1 MYMNNVKEL
10 LQRLKDGAIELENIK
25 SDFYLKNQVIK
36 SIDDMIFISNTYIKL
51 LDNFVKSEKKESDI
65 TSDEKEKIKIMS
77 EHYKLVKKVVYDFSK
92 AWL

>member
-77 EHYKLVKKVVYDFSK
+77 EHYKLVKKVIYDFSK
-92 AWL
+92 A